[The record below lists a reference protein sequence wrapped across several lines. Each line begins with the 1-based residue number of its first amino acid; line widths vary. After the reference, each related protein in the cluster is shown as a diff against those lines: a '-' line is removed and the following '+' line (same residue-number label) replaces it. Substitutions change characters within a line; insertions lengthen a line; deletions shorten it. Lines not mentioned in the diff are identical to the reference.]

1 MMQNT
6 DGDINFDTLAT
17 TIQTAARAAVPEFGA
32 SALTQAANSIS
43 GFLGLQGS
51 IYVNSLEQMTRG
63 RIFNPYTEQIF
74 NNMSFRNHNFS
85 FKLLSSSFLTVLCK

>member
-1 MMQNT
+1 MQNT

-17 TIQTAARAAVPEFGA
+17 IQTAARAAVPEFSA

-51 IYVNSLEQMTRG
+51 IDVNSLEQMTRG

-85 FKLLSSSFLTVLCK
+85 FKLLSAIQMKQ